1 MKRRIAGKRLLTLA
15 LMFVLAVGLLP
26 HIALEANAALSNSVE
41 VEGLTYTVTV
51 KSATSDNDGRSV
63 ISEIESVQFY
73 GAETRNA
80 NQIKITATKL
90 L

>member
-51 KSATSDNDGRSV
+51 KSATSDIDGKKC
-63 ISEIESVQFY
+63 
-73 GAETRNA
+73 
-80 NQIKITATKL
+80 NQRDRERPIL
-90 L
+90 WS